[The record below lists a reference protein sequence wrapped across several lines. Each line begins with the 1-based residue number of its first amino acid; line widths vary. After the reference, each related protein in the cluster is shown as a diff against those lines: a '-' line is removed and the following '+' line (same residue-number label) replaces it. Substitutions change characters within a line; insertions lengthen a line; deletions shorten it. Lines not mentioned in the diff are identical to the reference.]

1 MNIIFSLKV
10 YLEDKD
16 TSSGHIIL
24 KVKQS
29 DTIGDLKQRV
39 SWLSLQNN
47 GYLFDFVWL
56 LALLKQ
62 YLSVYRTL
70 VKSADQKNNFLISQP
85 KHMLWVLKR
94 TVSMRRFF

>member
-1 MNIIFSLKV
+1 MMNFIFSLKV

-39 SWLSLQNN
+39 SRLSLQNN
-47 GYLFDFVWL
+47 SYLFDFV
-56 LALLKQ
+56 
-62 YLSVYRTL
+62 
-70 VKSADQKNNFLISQP
+70 
-85 KHMLWVLKR
+85 
-94 TVSMRRFF
+94 